1 MYMTTTNT
9 KKTKEYTLYHHVYV
23 HQHTKEDKTT
33 IYSKCYQV
41 ILYVYPQFPLHI
53 SDTLSKKILFLHLFK
68 LIRWINHGAY
78 QK

>member
-41 ILYVYPQFPLHI
+41 ILYVYPQFPLSYIRHFI
-53 SDTLSKKILFLHLFK
+53 KKNTIFAF
-68 LIRWINHGAY
+68 I
-78 QK
+78 